1 VPPVAWA
8 APMTILTGIKKQ
20 EVAVERLHLSAH
32 RMPLMSTAEQNSNI
46 RIAPTAAAPQTI
58 FRDGLVREAVR
69 SVPEEVPIAFSYGGS
84 SHAVM
89 MGTPADLEDFATGF
103 SLTEGIIASPAEIEA
118 IELLQE
124 GDGIDVQVT
133 LAEDKEDALRAR
145 RRHMAGPV
153 GCGLCGIESIEQ
165 AIRPVPDVSA
175 VEMLLSPADIATAS
189 SALNEAQPLHAET
202 RAVHGA
208 GFFIPGEGLIAV
220 REDVGRHNAL
230 DKLSGAVLRSGRQ
243 GRDGVVVVTSRISVE
258 MVQKAAILGSP
269 VLIAISAPTALAIR
283 TANAAGMTLVALSRG
298 EDFEVFTHPNRIRF
312 EAETDVS

>member
-1 VPPVAWA
+1 
-8 APMTILTGIKKQ
+8 
-20 EVAVERLHLSAH
+20 
-32 RMPLMSTAEQNSNI
+32 MSTPEQNPTI

-58 FRDGLVREAVR
+58 FRDGVVREAVR
-69 SVPEEVPIAFSYGGS
+69 AVPEEVPIAFSYGGS

-103 SLTEGIIASPAEIEA
+103 SLTEGIISSLAEIES
-118 IELLQE
+118 IDVLQE
-124 GDGIDVQVT
+124 GDGLDVQVT

-165 AIRPVPDVSA
+165 AMRPVPDVSA
-175 VEMLLSPADIATAS
+175 VEMVLSPADIADAS
-189 SALNEAQPLHAET
+189 SALNGAQPLHAQT

-208 GFFIPGEGLIAV
+208 GFFVPGTGLIAV

-230 DKLSGAVLRSGRQ
+230 DKLSGAVLRLGAH
-243 GRDGVVVVTSRISVE
+243 GRDGAVVVTSRISVE

-283 TANAAGMTLVALSRG
+283 TADAAGMTLVALSRG

-312 EAETDVS
+312 EAEADVS